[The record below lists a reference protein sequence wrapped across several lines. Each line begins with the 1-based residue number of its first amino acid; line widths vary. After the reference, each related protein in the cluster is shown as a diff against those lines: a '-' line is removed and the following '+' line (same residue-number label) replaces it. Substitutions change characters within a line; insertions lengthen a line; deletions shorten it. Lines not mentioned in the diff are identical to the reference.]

1 MRLMRQIF
9 ILLLINT
16 LLFSC
21 KNDSMK
27 FSEIRPPYKSLS
39 PAVKRWLA
47 MDSSTLKTD
56 LNKFWEINPHLPLV
70 EKDSLYDDYVF
81 ITFLYH
87 NELPNKEIKF
97 EMFGIYEEYRFAD
110 MKLYPLSNTG
120 TYYRSYMIPN
130 DLCFSYRFSVRDTIS
145 GEIMKVVDKYN
156 SNTIPRD
163 SIFGYSFSAMD
174 LRTSEPDYNSKRENV
189 GHGKLDT
196 LIFNSKIL
204 GYNKDIFVY
213 TPVGFDKNRKQDYPV
228 LYLFDSFIYLNRVE
242 VPNILDNL
250 INEEKIEPM
259 IAVLINNYSDERR
272 ETELHLSYEF
282 KSFVTDELVSYIR
295 TNYNGT
301 TNPQQTI
308 IGGISLGGL
317 ASTFMS
323 FYHPDIFGKVLSQS
337 GAFWRDTCL
346 VDNYDNEI
354 RNDWLINQFL
364 LSDKKPIKIFM
375 DWGLQEN
382 MVLGS
387 NRKMARVLKQ
397 KGYDFTYIEFNGW
410 HDWANSRKTFPNGLI
425 YLLN

>member
-1 MRLMRQIF
+1 MRQIF
-9 ILLLINT
+9 ILLVINT
-16 LLFSC
+16 ILCSC
-21 KNDSMK
+21 KNDSIK

-47 MDSSTLKTD
+47 MDSSILKKD
-56 LNKFWEINPHLPLV
+56 LDNFWDSNPNLPLI
-70 EKDSLYDDYVF
+70 EKDSLYNDYVF
-81 ITFLYH
+81 ITLLYR

-97 EMFGIYEEYRFAD
+97 DMFGIYEEYRFAD

-130 DLCFSYRFSVRDTIS
+130 DLCFSYRFSIKDTLS
-145 GEIMKVVDKYN
+145 GEIVKVTDKYN

-163 SIFGYSFSAMD
+163 RILGYSFSALD
-174 LRTSEPDYNSKRENV
+174 LRADEPDYNSRKSNV
-189 GHGKLDT
+189 NHGQLDT
-196 LIFNSKIL
+196 LKYTSKIL
-204 GYNKDIFVY
+204 GYDKDIFVY
-213 TPVGFDKNRKQDYPV
+213 TPAGFNKNREQDYPV

-250 INEEKIEPM
+250 IYEKKIKPM

-272 ETELHLSYEF
+272 ETELHISYEF
-282 KSFVTDELVSYIR
+282 KSFVTDELVPYIR
-295 TNYNGT
+295 VNYNGT
-301 TNPQQTI
+301 TNPQETI

-337 GAFWRDTCL
+337 GAFWRDTSR

-354 RNDWLINQFL
+354 RNDWLINQFI
-364 LSDKKPIKIFM
+364 LSDSKPIKIFM

-387 NRKMARVLKQ
+387 NRKMARILKH
-397 KGYDFTYIEFNGW
+397 KGYDFKYIEYNGW
-410 HDWANSRKTFPNGLI
+410 HDWANSRKTFSSGLL
-425 YLLN
+425 YLMN